1 MPAKSAAQFR
11 FMQGVAHG
19 MKPRSG
25 KGPSPEVAKEFV
37 DATPKPSALPER
49 KKKKPAYCGYVHE

>member
-1 MPAKSAAQFR
+1 MPVKSAKQYR

-25 KGPSPEVAKEFV
+25 KGPSPEVAQEFISK
-37 DATPKPSALPER
+37 TPAQ
-49 KKKKPAYCGYVHE
+49 KKRIFAKKRNA